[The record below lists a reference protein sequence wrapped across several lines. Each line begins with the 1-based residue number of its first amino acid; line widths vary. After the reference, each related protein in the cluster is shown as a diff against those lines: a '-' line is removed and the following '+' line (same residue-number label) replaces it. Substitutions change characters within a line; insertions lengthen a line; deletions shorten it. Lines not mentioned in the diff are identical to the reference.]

1 MMQPEMIEKT
11 KGLSLQERLKRRKSI
26 LAVLAGAA
34 PNKEF
39 LAQSR
44 DNSSNVLNGYYT
56 LTQEEIGALV
66 SGDIERIETW
76 LGKLDQWHR
85 TWLIANLAQE
95 KW

>member
-1 MMQPEMIEKT
+1 MMQPEMVEKT
-11 KGLSLQERLKRRKSI
+11 KALSLKERLKRREAI

-44 DNSSNVLNGYYT
+44 DNASNALNGYYT

-76 LGKLDQWHR
+76 LGKLDQQHR
-85 TWLIANLAQE
+85 TWLTARLAQE

>member
-1 MMQPEMIEKT
+1 MMQPEMVEKT
-11 KGLSLQERLKRRKSI
+11 KALSLKERLKRRKSI
-26 LAVLAGAA
+26 LTVLTGASL
-34 PNKEF
+34 NKEF

-44 DNSSNVLNGYYT
+44 DNPSYYT

-85 TWLIANLAQE
+85 ARLIANLAQE